1 MNKQPPGAPN
11 AAATLGDILVQVRQ
25 MSAQLEALGAQRM
38 ALDGGAVG
46 SAPRSAGDPVDVQAC
61 LAAAASLRR
70 HADRLCEAI
79 HQFEQHQQLGQA
91 APEGSTTPRGTT
103 P

>member
-1 MNKQPPGAPN
+1 MNKQPPGAPT
-11 AAATLGDILVQVRQ
+11 AAASLGDILVQVRQ

-38 ALDGGAVG
+38 ALDGGSVV
-46 SAPRSAGDPVDVQAC
+46 SAPRSAGEPVDVQAC

-79 HQFEQHQQLGQA
+79 QQFEQHQQRAQA
-91 APEGSTTPRGTT
+91 TSDASATPRGTT